1 MTNSETEFKALL
13 KKMNH
18 YEQAISLMAW
28 DSRTGAP
35 KKSVNQ
41 RAEVISTLSSEHF
54 ALSVSDE
61 MKHAIAQLKNDNSLS
76 NVMNRAVEEAE
87 KTYNENTKI
96 PAEDFKAFVKLQ
108 SKAEAMWEEAKEK
121 SDFDL
126 FKPYLE
132 ELVAFKKRFINY
144 IGFESHP
151 YHTLLDE
158 YEPGVFTET
167 LDSVFSE
174 LKKHLIPLV
183 KQVTEAKTK
192 PETAFLFEHFPKEA
206 QKDLSES
213 VLKTMGYDFD
223 KGRLNETVH
232 PFAIGINPDDV
243 RVTTK
248 YDESDFRVALLGTI
262 HEGGHALYEQNIDS
276 KLIDYALASG
286 TSMGIHESQSL
297 FWEKFVGQSYPFWE
311 TTYPV
316 LKEYASGQFDDIDL
330 DTFYFALNE
339 SKPSLIRIEADELTY
354 CLHIILR
361 YELEKELFEDKL
373 SVDDLPKRWNEKV
386 EEYLG
391 IQPKNDAEGVLQDVH
406 WSSGSFGYFP
416 SYALGLIYAAQIKEA
431 ILIDLPNFDELMRT
445 KQLHVIQEWLRTN
458 VHQYGKV
465 KKPKNIIHD
474 ITGGGIDPQPLI
486 RYLSD
491 KYTKLYNL

>member
-1 MTNSETEFKALL
+1 MTNAEMNFKALL

-18 YEQAISLMAW
+18 YEQALSLMAW

-35 KKSVNQ
+35 KKSINQ
-41 RAEVISTLSSEHF
+41 RAEAMSTLSSEHF
-54 ALSVSDE
+54 ALSISDE
-61 MKHAIAQLKNDNSLS
+61 MKQAITHLKEDDTLS
-76 NVMNRAVEEAE
+76 HVMKRAVEEAE
-87 KTYNENTKI
+87 KMYNEHTKI
-96 PAEDFKAFVKLQ
+96 PAEDFKAFVLLQ
-108 SKAEAMWEEAKEK
+108 SKAEAAWEEAKER
-121 SDFDL
+121 SDFEF

-132 ELVAFKKRFINY
+132 ELVAFKKRFIGY
-144 IGFESHP
+144 IGFEDHP
-151 YHTLLDE
+151 YHTLLDAF
-158 YEPGVFTET
+158 EPGVFTET

-183 KQVTEAKTK
+183 KQVTEAETK
-192 PETAFLFEHFPKEA
+192 PETSFLFEHFPKEA
-206 QKDLSES
+206 QKNLSEAI
-213 VLKTMGYDFD
+213 LKTMGYDFD

-232 PFAIGINPDDV
+232 PFAIGINLDDV

-248 YDESDFRVALLGTI
+248 YDEHDFRVALLGTI

-276 KLIDYALASG
+276 DLINYSLAKG

-297 FWEKFVGQSYPFWE
+297 FWEKFVGQSYPFWK
-311 TTYPV
+311 TNYPV
-316 LKEYASGQFDDIDL
+316 LKEYASGQFDNIDL

-339 SKPSLIRIEADELTY
+339 AKPSLIRIEADELTY

-361 YELEKELFEDKL
+361 YELEKELFEEK
-373 SVDDLPKRWNEKV
+373 VNVAELPRRWNEKV
-386 EEYLG
+386 EEYL
-391 IQPKNDAEGVLQDVH
+391 IQPENDGEGVLQDVH

-416 SYALGLIYAAQIKEA
+416 SYALGLIYAAQLKEA
-431 ILIDLPNFDELMRT
+431 ILKDLPNFDELIET
-445 KQLHVIQEWLRTN
+445 NQLHVIQDWLRSH

-465 KKPKNIIHD
+465 KKPKDIIHD

-486 RYLSD
+486 RYLTD